1 MDEGVKA
8 GLVTSVL
15 GGVILLGLIAFAV
28 QGPSYVWL
36 AVLVFG
42 FVAAGLIGMGLHSII
57 QGAGHSAT

>member
-15 GGVILLGLIAFAV
+15 GGLILLGLIAFAV

-42 FVAAGLIGMGLHSII
+42 FVAAGLIGMGLYSII
-57 QGAGHSAT
+57 QGAGRSAT

>member
-1 MDEGVKA
+1 LDEGVKA

-42 FVAAGLIGMGLHSII
+42 FVAAGFIGMGLYSIM
-57 QGAGHSAT
+57 QGARHSAT

>member
-42 FVAAGLIGMGLHSII
+42 FVAAGLIGMGLYSII
-57 QGAGHSAT
+57 QGAGRSAT